1 MTDTIPSVL
10 RYLPPGFASGMD
22 FVMYFNDWAAE
33 QRGPLTA
40 QLIQSRFGCCRAS
53 AYRWR
58 RAYLDAVAR
67 RALRR
72 AA

>member
-1 MTDTIPSVL
+1 MTDAIPSVL
-10 RYLPPGFASGMD
+10 RYLPPGFASSMD
-22 FVMYFNDWAAE
+22 FAMYFNDWAAD
-33 QRGPLTA
+33 QRGALIA
-40 QLIQSRFGCCRAS
+40 QAIQARFGCCRAS

-67 RALRR
+67 RAARS

>member
-1 MTDTIPSVL
+1 MDKMPSTL
-10 RYLPPGFASGMD
+10 RYLPAGFLTALD
-22 FVMYFNDWAAE
+22 FAMYFNEWAAT
-33 QRGPLTA
+33 QTAPLA
-40 QLIQSRFGCCRAS
+40 VSAIQARFGCCRAS

-67 RALRR
+67 REARR